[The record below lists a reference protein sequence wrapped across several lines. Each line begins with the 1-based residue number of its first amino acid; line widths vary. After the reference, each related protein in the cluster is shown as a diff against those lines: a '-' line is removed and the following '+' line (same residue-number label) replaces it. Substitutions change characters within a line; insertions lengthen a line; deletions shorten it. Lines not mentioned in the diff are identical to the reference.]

1 MILIKTIFI
10 MRFIVLFCLSGI
22 LFFSCSSEPHHH
34 RKPYTGDYDVV
45 VNLSEEILNFD
56 HIKDTIRE
64 HINQAKSEINDLKLE
79 DKINVEHSLT
89 IEEDGQNIINED
101 SLKATIKDLGSN
113 IGELAKS
120 ITEFAGNISMKS
132 LDLLSGLKNNLNF
145 KVTLNED
152 GTFSSTDSKLGKFI
166 LDIETWDIRD
176 HQFIVLDDQK
186 KSKYTFTI
194 ESKSDTGF
202 ILKNEDMRLEFKKRQ

>member
-1 MILIKTIFI
+1 MILIKTIFT

-132 LDLLSGLKNNLNF
+132 LDLLSGLKNNLNNIYYITSLSDK
-145 KVTLNED
+145 KVVPLHQLIQILEISLN
-152 GTFSSTDSKLGKFI
+152 KLTKEVDE
-166 LDIETWDIRD
+166 L
-176 HQFIVLDDQK
+176 K
-186 KSKYTFTI
+186 KEVKALQ
-194 ESKSDTGF
+194 DV
-202 ILKNEDMRLEFKKRQ
+202 